1 MYFLREHFQI
11 ILKCIFWGNRF
22 ENIFEMYFL
31 KMYFFNKK
39 KNIGK
44 KKLEKKIGKRIKEKW
59 KNWKKKLSSKT
70 NLKKKNKI
78 RIKNFWESR
87 QKKKSKENLLRRN
100 WMLEQSY
107 WLVKNPVFYFNLLFW
122 TQSVNTCLVPYH
134 SLYSACMTYKT
145 PYHAFGHQV
154 CPTQPLPRHAEDFP
168 RGGKYTKNVP
178 LPT

>member
-1 MYFLREHFQI
+1 MKIF
-11 ILKCIFWGNRF
+11 LKCIFWKC
-22 ENIFEMYFL
+22 IFL
-31 KMYFFNKK
+31 TKK
-39 KNIGK
+39 KYLK
-44 KKLEKKIGKRIKEKW
+44 KKIGKRIKEKW

-78 RIKNFWESR
+78 RIKKFWESR

-100 WMLEQSY
+100 WML
-107 WLVKNPVFYFNLLFW
+107 FW
-122 TQSVNTCLVPYH
+122 TQSVSTCLVPYH

-145 PYHAFGHQV
+145 PYRAFGHQV